1 MFCFVSVLFCVFVLR
16 CFFFVLFV
24 CFVWFGFVLFGSLFL
39 CWFDSICICSRQLII
54 TALYILI
61 VCFHPFL
68 VWSVQLTAWLGKVGS
83 GTLSNFHASNLPSSE
98 TNNKSSEQLGVSE
111 NNGTPKSSILIGFSI
126 INHPFWGTS
135 VFGNPQLEL
144 VCFAAWVLRVTW
156 SNMWTT
162 SFQEWAICLGFSE
175 MGSTSEIGSTV
186 KDSKNSVVVPDLF
199 TRCCK
204 HILPSPLRNKASLG
218 DYWPWSLNNPLVR
231 PWVGGGALKFP
242 LRIFKLWGRV
252 FLPRMW
258 STVRSMGSCLGPT
271 RSGSRL
277 IKRKISTTPFVF
289 LQEKRKATGMYL
301 CFFSPF

>member
-1 MFCFVSVLFCVFVLR
+1 MVDLSPIYRYWYPVIYNPVLLTVYHYPLKQPGALYQCSFGVPENTRGDPPVVIAVNPSGHNAVALRFIDRWKLSWMCVECVNHLSDETHGFFSVLFCVFFLR
-16 CFFFVLFV
+16 CFFFVLFA
-24 CFVWFGFVLFGSLFL
+24 CLVWFCSVLFGSLFL

-144 VCFAAWVLRVTW
+144 VCLVYVL
-156 SNMWTT
+156 
-162 SFQEWAICLGFSE
+162 QHE
-175 MGSTSEIGSTV
+175 
-186 KDSKNSVVVPDLF
+186 
-199 TRCCK
+199 
-204 HILPSPLRNKASLG
+204 
-218 DYWPWSLNNPLVR
+218 
-231 PWVGGGALKFP
+231 
-242 LRIFKLWGRV
+242 
-252 FLPRMW
+252 
-258 STVRSMGSCLGPT
+258 
-271 RSGSRL
+271 
-277 IKRKISTTPFVF
+277 
-289 LQEKRKATGMYL
+289 
-301 CFFSPF
+301 FFE